1 MSQPRILLVEDDETL
16 GFVVKDNLEQEGY
29 EVDWKQDG
37 RAALEALQSEIYEL
51 CLFDVMLP
59 EMDGFSLAEEVRRE
73 GNPVPII
80 FLTARS
86 LKEDRIRGF
95 RAGGDDYLVKPFSME
110 ELVLRMEAIL
120 RRTSGKEKRNF
131 SIGRYRFD
139 SVNQRLSS
147 GEFSIDLTAR
157 EAALLKLLA
166 ERVNEVVSRDEIL
179 VRLWGKKDYFLGR
192 SLDVFVSRLRKYLRE
207 DENLRLVSVHGV
219 GFRLENSPQNL

>member
-29 EVDWKQDG
+29 EVNWKQDG

-139 SVNQRLSS
+139 SANQRLSS
-147 GEFSIDLTAR
+147 GDFSIDLTAR

>member
-139 SVNQRLSS
+139 SANQRLSS
-147 GEFSIDLTAR
+147 GDFSIDLTAR

-219 GFRLENSPQNL
+219 GFRLENSTQNL

>member
-37 RAALEALQSEIYEL
+37 RTALEALQTEIYEL

-139 SVNQRLSS
+139 SANQRLSS
-147 GEFSIDLTAR
+147 GDFSIDLTAR

>member
-139 SVNQRLSS
+139 SANQRLSS

>member
-37 RAALEALQSEIYEL
+37 RAALEALQTEIYEL

-139 SVNQRLSS
+139 SANQRLSS
-147 GEFSIDLTAR
+147 GDFSIDLTAR

>member
-139 SVNQRLSS
+139 SANQRLSS
-147 GEFSIDLTAR
+147 GNFSIDLTAR

>member
-1 MSQPRILLVEDDETL
+1 MTSPRILLVEDDETL

-29 EVDWKQDG
+29 DVDWRQDG
-37 RAALEALQSEIYEL
+37 KAALEALRTEEYEL
-51 CLFDVMLP
+51 CLLDVMLP
-59 EMDGFSLAEEVRRE
+59 ETDGFSIAEEVRRE

-95 RAGGDDYLVKPFSME
+95 RVGGDDYLVKPFSME
-110 ELVLRMEAIL
+110 ELVLRMEAIR

-131 SIGRYRFD
+131 TIGRYRFD
-139 SVNQRLSS
+139 SANQRLSA
-147 GEFSIDLTAR
+147 GDFSIDLTTR

-166 ERVNEVVSRDEIL
+166 ERANEVVSRDEIL

-192 SLDVFVSRLRKYLRE
+192 SLDVFVSRLRKYLKE
-207 DENLRLVSVHGV
+207 DESLRLVSVHGV
-219 GFRLENSPQNL
+219 GFRLENAPQNL